1 MSTPRHGDLLSW
13 EQSVN
18 ERYLDKTQ
26 QRNDQM
32 ARLGSN
38 TVSTLRNTEWTG
50 GAPRM
55 PRAGGPTAPL
65 VGRVALSPADE
76 DLGHSFYIG
85 NRYEL
90 LEDGITVVS
99 WAADVA
105 RLFFEGRDARV
116 RRPESP
122 QPRLVAARRS
132 FKSRGDRLVDFED
145 DVEPGADADSAF
157 LGAAR
162 LSVPAPPAAVPRTA
176 PAAAHG
182 SPIRREGTPAR
193 WQEAPA
199 AEEQRLPRGRTT
211 NEQCSVADYATTP
224 EHSLVTD
231 KAEPRTG
238 TPDPE
243 GSADA
248 RADDRRR
255 TDTAERAQRAARL
268 LEEALEAPKTGTLAP
283 VLATLQP
290 KQYRLVTWPSER
302 NLVVQGHPGTGKTI
316 VAAHRAA
323 YLVLPKDAGGE
334 DRRLHRV
341 ALVGPTDRWKGH
353 IEPSVSR
360 LVEEGVEVL
369 SLESLV
375 RESAGDLY
383 RPLHPVN
390 ERWFHS
396 LWEIG
401 RIVDRAAR
409 TLDTRL
415 RKLRRPTQRARE
427 LVNELVRDTETHRR
441 VVPGDQEELKQW
453 LLQAESYE
461 GACKG
466 SSYLLFLAAIGI
478 VVGRVRK
485 HHRYQHIVV
494 DEAQDIRPVEWWL
507 LTKLYGAGTEARWSV
522 LGDMNQRRS
531 DFTWESWE
539 ELTDRLELA
548 GADEEPVAPEMLGS
562 GYRSTREI
570 LRYADA
576 LLPRAMRGH
585 NALRSGP
592 EPSVRQVG
600 PTQLVEATA
609 AAAARLAIRHHQ
621 GSVAVIAW
629 DQSSVRQ
636 IEQSL
641 LKEGWRRDAG
651 DSTVLRRP
659 LGGARVSVSRPVE
672 VRGLEFDA
680 VVVAEPADF
689 SPNVGRAGELY
700 TSLSRA
706 NRELAVIHSKAMPR
720 QLKGR
725 GCRVK

>member
-1 MSTPRHGDLLSW
+1 MDRWRPSDAEHRRP
-13 EQSVN
+13 
-18 ERYLDKTQ
+18 
-26 QRNDQM
+26 
-32 ARLGSN
+32 A
-38 TVSTLRNTEWTG
+38 
-50 GAPRM
+50 
-55 PRAGGPTAPL
+55 APL
-65 VGRVALSPADE
+65 VGRVALSTVDE
-76 DLGHSFYIG
+76 DLGHSFYVG
-85 NRYEL
+85 DRYTL
-90 LEDGITVVS
+90 LEEGITVVS

-105 RLFFEGRDARV
+105 RLFFAGRDAQV
-116 RRPESP
+116 RGPESLH
-122 QPRLVAARRS
+122 PRAVTARRS

-145 DVEPGADADSAF
+145 DIEPDADVDSAF
-157 LGAAR
+157 SGTTR
-162 LSVPAPPAAVPRTA
+162 LLVPDPPAAVPRTA
-176 PAAAHG
+176 PAAARG
-182 SPIRREGTPAR
+182 APIRREGTTAR

-199 AEEQRLPRGRTT
+199 AEEQPLTKDRTT
-211 NEQCSVADYATTP
+211 TEQCSVADYATTP

-243 GSADA
+243 GSTDA
-248 RADDRRR
+248 RAVDSRR
-255 TDTAERAQRAARL
+255 TDAAERTQRAARL
-268 LEEALEAPKTGTLAP
+268 LEEALKAPKTGTLAP

-290 KQYRLVTWPSER
+290 EQYRLVTWPSER
-302 NLVVQGHPGTGKTI
+302 NLLVQGHPGTGKTI

-401 RIVDRAAR
+401 RIVDRATR

-461 GACKG
+461 GACRG

-485 HHRYQHIVV
+485 HHGYQHIVV

-609 AAAARLAIRHHQ
+609 AAATRLAIRHHQ

-636 IEQSL
+636 IERSL

-659 LGGARVSVSRPVE
+659 PGGARVSVSRPVE

-680 VVVAEPADF
+680 VVVVEPADF

-725 GCRVK
+725 GRRVK